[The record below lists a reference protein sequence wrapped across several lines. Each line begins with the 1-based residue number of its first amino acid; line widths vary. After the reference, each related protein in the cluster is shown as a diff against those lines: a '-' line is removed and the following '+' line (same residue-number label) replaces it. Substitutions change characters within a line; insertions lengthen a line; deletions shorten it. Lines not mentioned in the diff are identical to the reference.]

1 MKKFKLLLALS
12 IMSLSGLVSAQTCT
26 KDDTVLY
33 IGSLRY
39 NNLPMQEYY
48 LKNKCV
54 ILDDKTK
61 NMIVNQVKTMES
73 VLLLEKNVNL
83 DPKYL
88 KSFSNIDWLS
98 IVLLREIL
106 AKNIQE
112 QSIKEEEA
120 TSKYLKSINGSN
132 KLNFNWRQ
140 TDDDKNKLIEYLAK
154 NYSKG
159 YTVNKDDFGNTD
171 LIYMLLDN
179 KPEYINYMYTAYGD
193 KNLWLKKNK
202 SYFSALHYMFS
213 PLLKGKNVEALNDKV
228 LKEIPVSYILN
239 LGNYDS
245 LVNGKESMYDYFQ
258 FADLMK
264 ENNPDFFQKLQSKY
278 KAQIS
283 GVVTSAEIIQD
294 INRKLS
300 LPGIDFK

>member
-179 KPEYINYMYTAYGD
+179 KPEYINYMYT
-193 KNLWLKKNK
+193 
-202 SYFSALHYMFS
+202 SY
-213 PLLKGKNVEALNDKV
+213 
-228 LKEIPVSYILN
+228 
-239 LGNYDS
+239 
-245 LVNGKESMYDYFQ
+245 
-258 FADLMK
+258 DL
-264 ENNPDFFQKLQSKY
+264 
-278 KAQIS
+278 
-283 GVVTSAEIIQD
+283 
-294 INRKLS
+294 
-300 LPGIDFK
+300 